1 MLINFN
7 NIYEFDKSTFGRT
20 IFKGNKNAGEIYIIQ
35 NDYVN
40 NNYYKIGI
48 TTDVRKRLGQ
58 YRVGN
63 TYEWLDEDPLSRLAL
78 ILLRCNT
85 CPEISAKFSIIACN
99 LQNVNFNKEFI
110 FY

>member
-1 MLINFN
+1 MYVGKQQQCYFSKFTDHNSHNTILKYLCNTKMKYDISLQCRCLSC
-7 NIYEFDKSTFGRT
+7 YALPTKSR
-20 IFKGNKNAGEIYIIQ
+20 
-35 NDYVN
+35 
-40 NNYYKIGI
+40 
-48 TTDVRKRLGQ
+48 
-58 YRVGN
+58 RVGN